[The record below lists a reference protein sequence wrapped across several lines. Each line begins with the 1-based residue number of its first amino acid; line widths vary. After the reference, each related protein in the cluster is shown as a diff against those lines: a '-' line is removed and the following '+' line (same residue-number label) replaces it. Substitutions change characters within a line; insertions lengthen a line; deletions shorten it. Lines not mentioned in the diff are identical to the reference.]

1 MSIVTTREQNESLPL
16 RSCIRWWRLFAW
28 TFWAGILL
36 LWLLRT
42 FVAQSH
48 LLAAPLTYLPQIL
61 VGPALL
67 MIGIPGWWWG
77 RRLMLLC
84 ITTGIGF
91 HASLFGGFWRQKA
104 ITSGVPLRVVFV
116 NRGDQDQL
124 KWNEWVGK
132 QSPDLLGLTDL
143 RGRDGPSLT
152 VGAPAIGGL
161 PYLMRIGEHALAS
174 RYPFKGTQVVKPDMP
189 SAATIRVQYLPAARF
204 EVDAPSGPVAIYVV
218 HVRSPR
224 DALSK
229 YGSLKMWKWTL
240 LGVPAHVSPSVTIGH
255 YWDEQKL
262 VIEGLLK
269 RIEAET
275 LPTIVLGDWNLPDF
289 GPLYRRLTKQ
299 LQDAHRVTGKGLGYT
314 FPGDLSHWS
323 ALGKPWMRID
333 YVLADCKHWEI
344 QECLVQSGQEA
355 ARSQHR
361 ALNVGLKR
369 IPQLPTKL

>member
-1 MSIVTTREQNESLPL
+1 MSIVTTPEQNESLPL

-28 TFWAGILL
+28 TFWVGILL

-48 LLAAPLTYLPQIL
+48 LLVAPLTYLPQIL

-84 ITTGIGF
+84 ITTGIGY
-91 HASLFGGFWRQKA
+91 HVSLFGGSLREKA
-104 ITSGVPLRVVFV
+104 VDSGAALRVVFV
-116 NRGDQDQL
+116 NRGDQDPV
-124 KWNEWVGK
+124 KWKQWIVK

-143 RGRDGPSLT
+143 RGRDGAELS
-152 VGAPAIGGL
+152 VGAPTIGGL
-161 PYLMRIGEHALAS
+161 PYVMRIGEHALAS
-174 RYPFKGTQVVKPDMP
+174 RYPFKGTQVVKPDLP
-189 SAATIRVQYLPAARF
+189 PGGSVRVQYLPAARF
-204 EVDAPSGPVAIYVV
+204 EVDAPGGSVAVYVV

-240 LGVPAHVSPSVTIGH
+240 FGVPAHVSPSVTIGH

-269 RIEAET
+269 RIESET
-275 LPTIVLGDWNLPDF
+275 IPTIVLGDWNLPDC
-289 GPLYRRLTKQ
+289 GPRYRRLTKQ
-299 LQDAHRVTGKGLGYT
+299 LQDAHRVAGKGLGYT
-314 FPGDLSHWS
+314 FPGDISSWS
-323 ALGKPWMRID
+323 ALGNPWMRID
-333 YVLADCKHWEI
+333 YVLADRKHWEVHD
-344 QECLVQSGQEA
+344 CRVQSEEDA
-355 ARSQHR
+355 SRSQHR
-361 ALNVGLKR
+361 ALNVILEHKH
-369 IPQLPTKL
+369 